1 MHILQSD
8 SPLRKSNYIL
18 CSLYIFLCYIQEEI
32 VKQTRHF
39 VFIRDHSFY
48 SHNRTVWL
56 KSKNDCKEKSDA
68 DHC

>member
-1 MHILQSD
+1 MH
-8 SPLRKSNYIL
+8 
-18 CSLYIFLCYIQEEI
+18 FLCYVQEEI

-39 VFIRDHSFY
+39 VFIHDHSFY

-56 KSKNDCKEKSDA
+56 KSKNDCKEKLDA